1 MKKKKGDVGGDLE
14 DMERNFDMLVKL
26 HDTNLKKFNQLKIE
40 TSKLEDDLR
49 SYSNRSASASGSAS
63 GSASASVSAS
73 ERGIKKQYTDKIKN
87 NIIEKNKLYKTLA
100 ANKKNVKRLAGEIKD
115 KRILLRKEYE
125 KNEKP

>member
-49 SYSNRSASASGSAS
+49 SYSNRSASAS
-63 GSASASVSAS
+63 AS
-73 ERGIKKQYTDKIKN
+73 EIGIKKQYKDKIKN

-115 KRILLRKEYE
+115 KKYYCEKSMRKI
-125 KNEKP
+125 

>member
-1 MKKKKGDVGGDLE
+1 
-14 DMERNFDMLVKL
+14 MLVKL

-49 SYSNRSASASGSAS
+49 SYSNRSASASG
-63 GSASASVSAS
+63 SAS

-115 KRILLRKEYE
+115 KKYYCEKSMRKI
-125 KNEKP
+125 

>member
-1 MKKKKGDVGGDLE
+1 MGGDLA

-26 HDTNLKKFNQLKIE
+26 HNTNLEKFQQLKIE

-73 ERGIKKQYTDKIKN
+73 ERGIKKQYKDKIKN
-87 NIIEKNKLYKTLA
+87 NIIEKNKLRKTLA
-100 ANKKNVKRLAGEIKD
+100 ANKQNVRRLAGEIKD
-115 KRILLRKEYE
+115 KRLFLKEYE
-125 KNEKP
+125 KNHKP